1 MQPTNKLCITTQQ
14 CQVKLHHYQRRNIGN
29 NFNITSL
36 VTNVCYMSI
45 IRLWFIWF
53 ENHKYFVIFLMASF
67 VIRIWF
73 CCSLLAMEST
83 CYSWCFIMITKYKG
97 GFRNT
102 ISTSKSTF
110 PIASHLVTCS
120 LQLFLYLIISCPLHY
135 ITLRKL
141 ILKGL
146 PFILHNGHI

>member
-1 MQPTNKLCITTQQ
+1 VGFWISCTHQCIQSHWRSNVSVEYHEQMQPTNKLCITTQQ
-14 CQVKLHHYQRRNIGN
+14 CQVKLHHYQRRNVGN

-97 GFRNT
+97 GSRNT
-102 ISTSKSTF
+102 I
-110 PIASHLVTCS
+110 
-120 LQLFLYLIISCPLHY
+120 
-135 ITLRKL
+135 
-141 ILKGL
+141 
-146 PFILHNGHI
+146 